1 MIPAVTGSDTRGTGH
16 ESSLFEDA
24 KREMG
29 VAPFSGSLSGLLFGL
44 FDCLQWLDS
53 YRMSRNE
60 LQIVNVKFVVT
71 YPIRQAVQATSVRV
85 SSCVCTIP
93 GGPALAAVVAR
104 D

>member
-1 MIPAVTGSDTRGTGH
+1 MPDPCSELKIDDVIRSISRRIELKPRFSTGQCC
-16 ESSLFEDA
+16 
-24 KREMG
+24 
-29 VAPFSGSLSGLLFGL
+29 PLFG
-44 FDCLQWLDS
+44 LQWLDS

-71 YPIRQAVQATSVRV
+71 YPIRQTVQATSVRV

-93 GGPALAAVVAR
+93 GGPAFAAVVAR